1 MTSSGL
7 DPLEIVF
14 EENGLYLEVARFHE
28 LESKHNVGW
37 MWGGNFSLKV
47 QDKQRLGSVKVS
59 ILFGIFQVKMYVINA

>member
-28 LESKHNVGW
+28 IESKHNVGW
-37 MWGGNFSLKV
+37 MWGV
-47 QDKQRLGSVKVS
+47 
-59 ILFGIFQVKMYVINA
+59 ILA